1 MLQIILIIMG
11 IVYFLRR
18 PKIASLAAADMPGV
32 TPETLESWK
41 MQELKSIDWF
51 LIATW
56 GVSVIGSIMA
66 VAVAAVDQSSGVLVL
81 LITLAG
87 FLAGLTVSAV
97 YGSRAAKLKKLMM
110 KQTGFRLP

>member
-11 IVYFLRR
+11 IVYCVRR
-18 PKIASLAAADMPGV
+18 PKIARLTAADMPGV
-32 TPETLESWK
+32 TPAILESWK

-56 GVSVIGSIMA
+56 GVSVVGSILA
-66 VAVAAVDQSSGVLVL
+66 VAVAAADQSSGVVVF

-87 FLAGLTVSAV
+87 FLAGLVVSAIH
-97 YGSRAAKLKKLMM
+97 GSRAAKLKKLMPQ
-110 KQTGFRLP
+110 QTGFRLP